1 MRNASNIQAFGVD
14 KLFSGRPQQSAL
26 LSFKG
31 EWDLMKTEADQQGN
45 YLPVQLTLDTD
56 QDWTRVQGGNMPSIQ
71 AAREVRTTAD
81 GSGWPWQTAVH
92 LCGRQAAGGSMN
104 LN

>member
-1 MRNASNIQAFGVD
+1 M
-14 KLFSGRPQQSAL
+14 LFYGRPQQSAL

-31 EWDLMKTEADQQGN
+31 EWDLMKIEADRRGD

-56 QDWTRVQGGNMPSIQ
+56 QDWTQVQGNMPSIQ

-81 GSGWPWQTAVH
+81 GSGWPRQTAVY

>member
-1 MRNASNIQAFGVD
+1 
-14 KLFSGRPQQSAL
+14 
-26 LSFKG
+26 
-31 EWDLMKTEADQQGN
+31 MKTEADRRGD
-45 YLPVQLTLDTD
+45 YLSMQLTLDTD
-56 QDWTRVQGGNMPSIQ
+56 QDWVQGENMPSIQ

-81 GSGWPWQTAVH
+81 GFGWPRQTAVH